1 MKTLRCLLF
10 GLSETRSDRL
20 LAAIRT
26 TGFAP
31 DILRL
36 VSGFDIPA
44 DTNPQAPAI
53 LFTDAST
60 PAEEI
65 LEARTHLQ
73 KTWPHLA
80 CVDLSKSSDP
90 IREQLLLAAGVQT
103 GVPDDDPG
111 RLHAA
116 IDRALPS
123 ETLSKPTRPEHE
135 IPPWTGPD
143 PVTGLPNRS
152 RFVELV
158 RKAVHGCQEK
168 GISVGLLL
176 LDLDRFK
183 EVNDTL
189 GHDSGDMLLEQVGQ
203 RLRQALPEPDVIARI
218 GGDEFGILL
227 PRLTNPDEVQT
238 VVETVHAS
246 LDAPFLINAIS
257 IVVETS
263 IGVAT
268 FPEHADTANRL
279 LQHADIAL
287 YRAKEIR
294 MTNSCVIY
302 RTEFNLHSPERL
314 GLLSELK
321 DAIAKN
327 ELLLHYQPKLD
338 LLTGRITGFEAL
350 VRWQHPRL
358 GVILPDRFILASEQ
372 TGLIGPLTR
381 WVMANALEH
390 ARKASPDGP
399 HLPVSVNL
407 SGRLLQDPDLPEMI
421 DDILRSTGS
430 RPEHL
435 MLEITESAISPDT
448 QRAGEN
454 LQALA
459 ERGVAL
465 SIDDFGTGYTSFM
478 SLKNHPVQEIKIDKS
493 FVIRMLTEKKD
504 AMIVRT
510 IIEFAHNFGLSVVAE
525 GVESQEV
532 MDHLSAIG
540 CDMVQGYFIS
550 PPRAAEPPEG
560 WLSAASRLALEREAD
575 RPSLRIPEPAGIFEP
590 YRVLKEML
598 QETSALSGEPF
609 FREAARVL
617 SRLFDADFVFV
628 ARLKETAAEEVEV
641 LASFR
646 NGEDRGSWSFRLSG
660 SPCAMVYAGQ
670 KNAEWANI
678 RTGHAVYVD
687 DQVYRRFESTRDTR
701 YEAFVGV
708 PLFDPEQRLTGHI
721 ALFFEKPWPS
731 TLQRN
736 HVVELV
742 ELFSFKVQ
750 SELNRDF
757 SEKERQKARQELEA
771 ANRKLLLETLTDP
784 LTGLQNRRH
793 FSQCMQEAFEAFRN
807 HHKPFAL
814 LLLDVDH
821 FKSIND
827 TLGHDAGDIA
837 LRHVARRLQANC
849 RSEAERVFRVGGEE
863 FAILC
868 QGQLSPETLQRLGD
882 RINRAFRHPP
892 EELPLERDV
901 TVSIGGAF
909 PLAQDTSWNATY
921 TRADRALYQAKN
933 GGRDRTVL
941 SSILPSENTG
951 K

>member
-1 MKTLRCLLF
+1 MKPLRCLF
-10 GLSETRSDRL
+10 YGLSEATSIRL
-20 LAAIRT
+20 LATLRT
-26 TGFAP
+26 AGFTPDISRLVSIFDLPAHATLRPP
-31 DILRL
+31 DIL
-36 VSGFDIPA
+36 FI
-44 DTNPQAPAI
+44 
-53 LFTDAST
+53 DAST

-65 LEARTHLQ
+65 LEARALLQ
-73 KTWPHLA
+73 KTWPKLPGF
-80 CVDLSKSSDP
+80 DLSKNPDP
-90 IREQLLLAAGVQT
+90 VREKRLLEAGIQT

-111 RLHAA
+111 RLRAA
-116 IDRALPS
+116 IER
-123 ETLSKPTRPEHE
+123 TLSAGTLSTSSRPEHE

-152 RFVELV
+152 RFVEMV
-158 RKAVHGCQEK
+158 RKAVHECQGK
-168 GISVGLLL
+168 SISVGLLL

-227 PRLTNPDEVQT
+227 PRLADPDEVHT

-321 DAIAKN
+321 DAIVKN

-381 WVMANALEH
+381 WVMANALEY
-390 ARKASPDGP
+390 ARTASPNGP

-407 SGRLLQDPDLPEMI
+407 SGRLLQDPDLPAMI

-448 QRAGEN
+448 QRAGKN

-532 MDHLSAIG
+532 MDQLSAIG
-540 CDMVQGYFIS
+540 CDVVQGYFIS

-560 WLSAASRLALEREAD
+560 WLSAASRLALEREAN
-575 RPSLRIPEPAGIFEP
+575 RTSLRIPEPAGTFEP

-609 FREAARVL
+609 FRETARAL

-628 ARLKETAAEEVEV
+628 ARLKETAADEVEV

-646 NGEDRGSWSFRLSG
+646 DGEDRGSWSFRLPG
-660 SPCAMVYAGQ
+660 SPCAMVYAEQ
-670 KNAEWANI
+670 KHAAWENI

-708 PLFDPEQRLTGHI
+708 PLFDPEHRLTGHI
-721 ALFFEKPWPS
+721 ALFFEKPWS
-731 TLQRN
+731 SILQRN

-771 ANRKLLLETLTDP
+771 TNRKLLLETLTDP
-784 LTGLQNRRH
+784 LTGLHNRRH
-793 FSQCMQEAFEAFRN
+793 FSQSMREAFEQFRMF
-807 HHKPFAL
+807 HKPYAL
-814 LLLDVDH
+814 LLVDVDH

-837 LRHVARRLQANC
+837 LRQVARRLQANC
-849 RSEAERVFRVGGEE
+849 RSETERVFRVGGEE

-868 QGQLSPETLQRLGD
+868 QGKLSSTTLQHLGD
-882 RINRAFRHPP
+882 RINRAFRQPP
-892 EELPLERDV
+892 EEPPLDRVV

-941 SSILPSENTG
+941 ASVSPSEKKG

>member
-1 MKTLRCLLF
+1 MKPLRCLLH
-10 GLSETRSDRL
+10 GLSETTSFRL
-20 LAAIRT
+20 LATLRT
-26 TGFAP
+26 AGFAP
-31 DILRL
+31 DIARL
-36 VSGFDIPA
+36 VSALDLPDHAIPH
-44 DTNPQAPAI
+44 TPAI
-53 LFTDAST
+53 LFTDGST
-60 PAEEI
+60 PADEI
-65 LEARTHLQ
+65 LEARTLLQ
-73 KTWPHLA
+73 RTWPNLA
-80 CVDLSKSSDP
+80 CFDLSNGSDP
-90 IREQLLLAAGVQT
+90 LREQRLRAAGVQT
-103 GVPDDDPG
+103 GVRDDDPG
-111 RLHAA
+111 QLQAA
-116 IDRALPS
+116 IERVLSTGPVS
-123 ETLSKPTRPEHE
+123 KSSRPKHET
-135 IPPWTGPD
+135 PPGTGPD

-189 GHDSGDMLLEQVGQ
+189 GHDSGDILLEQVGQ
-203 RLRQALPEPDVIARI
+203 RLRQALPEPDAIARI

-227 PRLTNPDEVQT
+227 PRLSDPDEVQT
-238 VVETVHAS
+238 VVGTVHAS
-246 LDAPFLINAIS
+246 LDAPFLINDIS

-268 FPEHADTANRL
+268 FPDHADTADRL

-294 MTNSCVIY
+294 MTRSCVIY

-358 GVILPDRFILASEQ
+358 GVLLPDRFILASEQ

-390 ARKASPDGP
+390 ARKASPNGSR
-399 HLPVSVNL
+399 LPVSVNL

-435 MLEITESAISPDT
+435 MLEITESAIAPDT

-454 LQALA
+454 LQTLA
-459 ERGVAL
+459 ERGVPL

-493 FVIRMLTEKKD
+493 FVMRMLTEKKD

-532 MDHLSAIG
+532 MEVLAGIG

-550 PPRAAEPPEG
+550 PPRAAEPAKG
-560 WLSAASRLALEREAD
+560 WLSAASRKTLVRLAG
-575 RPSLRIPEPAGIFEP
+575 RPPSGLPLPEGTLDPF
-590 YRVLKEML
+590 RVLKEML

-628 ARLKETAAEEVEV
+628 ARLKETASDEVEV

-646 NGEDRGSWSFRLSG
+646 DGEDRGSWSFRLPG
-660 SPCAMVYAGQ
+660 SPCAMVYAEQ
-670 KNAEWANI
+670 KNAEWENL
-678 RTGHAVYVD
+678 RTRHAVYVD

-708 PLFDPEQRLTGHI
+708 PLFDPERRLTGHI
-721 ALFFEKPWPS
+721 ALFFEKPWSS

-757 SEKERQKARQELEA
+757 SEKERQKVRQVLEA
-771 ANRKLLLETLTDP
+771 TNRKLLRETLTDP
-784 LTGLQNRRH
+784 LTGLHNRRH
-793 FSQCMQEAFEAFRN
+793 FSQCMREAFAQFRDL
-807 HHKPFAL
+807 HRQFAL
-814 LLLDVDH
+814 LLVDIDH

-837 LRHVARRLQANC
+837 LRLVARRLQANC
-849 RSEAERVFRVGGEE
+849 RSETERVFRVGGEE

-868 QGQLSPETLQRLGD
+868 QGKLSSSTLQRLGD
-882 RINRAFRHPP
+882 RINRAFRQPP
-892 EELPLERDV
+892 EEPPLDRDL

-909 PLAQDTSWNATY
+909 PLEQDTSWNATY

-933 GGRDRTVL
+933 DGRDRTVL
-941 SSILPSENTG
+941 DTSSLSEKTG